1 MEANSIKL
9 VDIQI
14 PLRNSLRNTQEK
26 YNCEIHNDLIKFQH
40 LYEND
45 HGCSVLKLY
54 SQKHYITSKY
64 TDITYWESLQFK
76 SKEDITMFI
85 LRWS

>member
-1 MEANSIKL
+1 MNAIKL
-9 VDIQI
+9 VNVRSA
-14 PLRNSLRNTQEK
+14 LYKSLEYTHEAHECK
-26 YNCEIHNDLIKFQH
+26 SHVELFKFQH